1 MKFLTFAFINKSSRG
16 EKDEK
21 GYENTVMS
29 LEKTERGDM
38 KRHS

>member
-1 MKFLTFAFINKSSRG
+1 MKFLTFAFINKSSRR